1 MKPGMEN
8 IEKLTLGQVLEN
20 AAAEAPDKVAIV
32 DGDRRTTFAAL
43 NTTVDALAAGLAEIG
58 FKKGDRVAIYMK
70 NSLEF
75 VTAFYALQKIGV
87 VVVWVNAIY
96 RMHEAEFVLKNSE
109 AKGLFI
115 FNQWDGYDY
124 LADILKIKSQLPDLE
139 HIMVAGSGQGTDVT
153 AYDAL
158 IDTGSD
164 KALPVVDIDPQKDL
178 CMLLYTSGTTGR
190 PKGAM
195 IRHYAAVRAGR
206 EYALGTGATADDIF
220 IGILPMSH
228 SYGCGSVL
236 VQPILLQATLVIM
249 DKFEVERAFQLIERE
264 KITLQ
269 MGAPPHYILEL
280 NHRSRPNYDLSSLR
294 AGLIAGMI
302 APEGLITRVEKEMG
316 VYLTS
321 FWGATEVGPGL
332 ATMCPY
338 PSPLDIREK
347 YVGKPVEG
355 TQMQVVEPVTQK
367 LVPDGKIGELTIRG
381 WHVMQGYW
389 KNPEETAKQIV
400 AGRLFMG
407 DLASRDENG
416 YFRIYG
422 RTKDL
427 INRGGYKIYPYE
439 LESLIIDHPKVE
451 QVAVVATPN
460 PVLGESI
467 CACVIPL
474 PGETPTL
481 KEIREFVQD
490 KVAPHKMPDE
500 LCIMDDFPKL
510 SGGVK
515 LKKFGKGGLTELA
528 AQDVTREKIR
538 K

>member
-1 MKPGMEN
+1 MVN
-8 IEKLTLGQVLEN
+8 IENLTLGQILEKS
-20 AAAEAPDKVAIV
+20 AAESPDKVAIV
-32 DGDRRTTFAAL
+32 DGERRTTYAEL
-43 NTTVDALAAGLAEIG
+43 NAGADALAAGLAGLG
-58 FKKGDRVAIYMK
+58 FEKGDRVAIYMK
-70 NSLEF
+70 NCVEL

-87 VVVWVNAIY
+87 VVVWINALY
-96 RMHEAEFVLKNSE
+96 RVHEAEFILKNSE

-124 LADILKIKSQLPDLE
+124 LAEIQKTKLPELE
-139 HIMVAGSGQGTDVT
+139 HILVAGSGQGTAVID
-153 AYDAL
+153 YDHF
-158 IDTGSD
+158 IDSNRG
-164 KALPVVDIDPQKDL
+164 KALPAVSIDYQKDL
-178 CMLLYTSGTTGR
+178 GMLLYTSGTTGR

-206 EYALGTGATADDIF
+206 EYALGTGASADDIF

-236 VQPILLQATLVIM
+236 VQPILLQATLVLM

-280 NHRSRPNYDLSSLR
+280 NHKSRPDYNLSSLR

-302 APEGLITRVEKEMG
+302 APEGLISRVQKEMG

-338 PSPLDIREK
+338 PSALDVREK
-347 YVGKPVEG
+347 YVGLPIEG

-367 LVPDGKIGELTIRG
+367 PLPDGEIGELTIRG

-389 KNPEETAKQIV
+389 KNPAETAKQIV
-400 AGRLFMG
+400 EGWLFMG

-416 YFRIYG
+416 YFKIYG

-467 CACVIPL
+467 CACVIPFDD
-474 PGETPTL
+474 ETLTL
-481 KEIREFVQD
+481 REIREFLQD
-490 KVAPHKMPDE
+490 KIAPHKLPDE
-500 LCIMDDFPKL
+500 LCIMGDFPKL

-515 LKKFGKGGLTELA
+515 LKKFGQGGLTELA
-528 AQDVTREKIR
+528 AQDDTRERIR

>member
-1 MKPGMEN
+1 MEN
-8 IEKLTLGQVLEN
+8 LELLTLGKVLETS
-20 AAAEAPDKVAIV
+20 AVESPDKVAIV
-32 DGDRRTTFAAL
+32 DGDRRTTYAELNAAS
-43 NTTVDALAAGLAEIG
+43 DALAAGLTELG
-58 FKKGDRVAIYMK
+58 FKKGERMAIYMK
-70 NSLEF
+70 NSLEL

-87 VVVWVNAIY
+87 VVVWINALY
-96 RMHEAEFVLKNSE
+96 RMNEAEFILKNSE

-115 FNQWDGYDY
+115 FARWDGYDY
-124 LADILKIKSQLPDLE
+124 VSEILKIKSSLPDLE
-139 HIMVAGSGQGTDVT
+139 HIIVAGGDSESEVMDYVR
-153 AYDAL
+153 L
-158 IDTGSD
+158 IDTG
-164 KALPVVDIDPQKDL
+164 KGMTLPSVAIDPQKEL

-195 IRHYAAVRAGR
+195 IKHYAAVRAGR
-206 EYALGTGATADDIF
+206 EYALGTAATADDMF

-236 VQPILLQATLVIM
+236 IQPILLQATLVLM
-249 DKFEVERAFQLIERE
+249 DKFDVERAFQLIEQE

-280 NHRSRPNYDLSSLR
+280 NHKSRPNYDLSSLR

-338 PSPLDIREK
+338 PSPLDVRET
-347 YVGKPVEG
+347 YVGMPVEG
-355 TQMQVVEPVTQK
+355 TRMQVVEPVTQK
-367 LVPDGKIGELTIRG
+367 RLPDREIGELTIRG

-400 AGRLFMG
+400 DGWLFMG

-416 YFRIYG
+416 YFKIYG

-451 QVAVVATPN
+451 QVSVVATPN

-467 CACVIPL
+467 CACVIPI
-474 PGETPTL
+474 PGETLSL
-481 KEIREFVQD
+481 KDIREFVHD
-490 KVAPHKMPDE
+490 KVAPHKLPDE
-500 LCIMDDFPKL
+500 LCIMEDFPKL

-515 LKKFGKGGLTELA
+515 LKKFGKGGLAELA
-528 AQDVTREKIR
+528 AQDETRERIR

>member
-1 MKPGMEN
+1 M
-8 IEKLTLGQVLEN
+8 TLGQILEKS
-20 AAAEAPDKVAIV
+20 ATGSPDKAAIV
-32 DGDRRTTFAAL
+32 DGDRRTTYAELNAAA
-43 NTTVDALAAGLAEIG
+43 DALAAGLAGLG
-58 FKKGDRVAIYMK
+58 FEKGDRVAIFMK

-96 RMHEAEFVLKNSE
+96 RMHEAEFILKNSE
-109 AKGLFI
+109 ARGLFI
-115 FNQWDGYDY
+115 FDRWNDYDY
-124 LADILKIKSQLPDLE
+124 LAGILKIKSKLPQLE
-139 HIMVAGSGQGTDVT
+139 HIIVAGKSHDADVT
-153 AYDAL
+153 EYDRL
-158 IDTGSD
+158 IDDG
-164 KALPVVDIDPQKDL
+164 KGKVRPAVAINPQEDL
-178 CMLLYTSGTTGR
+178 CMLLYTSGTTGQ

-195 IRHYAAVRAGR
+195 IRHYAAVKAGQ
-206 EYALGTGATADDIF
+206 EYALGTGASADDIF

-236 VQPILLQATLVIM
+236 VQPILLQATLVLM
-249 DKFEVERAFQLIERE
+249 DKFEVESAFQLIERE

-269 MGAPPHYILEL
+269 MGAPPHYILQL
-280 NHRSRPNYDLSSLR
+280 NHKSRPQYDLSSLR

-302 APEGLITRVEKEMG
+302 APVGLITRVEKEMG

-321 FWGATEVGPGL
+321 FWGASEVGPGV

-347 YVGKPVEG
+347 YVGKPIEG
-355 TQMQVVEPVTQK
+355 TRMRVVEPVTQRP
-367 LVPDGKIGELTIRG
+367 LPDGEIGELTLRG

-400 AGRLFMG
+400 DGWLFMG

-416 YFRIYG
+416 YFKIYG
-422 RTKDL
+422 RIKDL

-451 QVAVVATPN
+451 QVSVVATPN

-467 CACVIPL
+467 CACVIPVPDENPSL
-474 PGETPTL
+474 R
-481 KEIREFVQD
+481 EIREFVQD
-490 KVAPHKMPDE
+490 RVAPHKLPDE

-515 LKKFGKGGLTELA
+515 LKKFGKGGLTKLA
-528 AQDVTREKIR
+528 AKDKTRERIR